1 MLALTIKGL
10 MIGLAVAAP
19 VGPMALLCLKLSLE
33 RGIMAGF
40 ATGLGIAI
48 ADMTYG
54 ILALL
59 GLTAVMTLL
68 LEHNDLIRSL
78 GGSGLIIMAGFSVY
92 KILRAPAVL
101 HAAEIKDSGSKGLIV
116 AFSSAY
122 ALTITNPMT
131 ILVFL
136 AIFAGLNND
145 GSGEERWIVA
155 LGIFLG
161 SLGWWL
167 FIALLGSVMRKHL
180 PTSFIKAIDWLSA
193 LVIGGFGFY
202 ILAS

>member
-1 MLALTIKGL
+1 MLALVIKGL

-33 RGIMAGF
+33 RGIMAGI

-68 LEHNDLIRSL
+68 LEHNDMIRSL
-78 GGSGLIIMAGFSVY
+78 GGGGLIIMAGFSVY
-92 KILRAPAVL
+92 KILRAKPPTYAV
-101 HAAEIKDSGSKGLIV
+101 EIESKNPKGLFV

-136 AIFAGLNND
+136 AIFAGINSD
-145 GSGEERWIVA
+145 GSGDGRWIVA
-155 LGIFLG
+155 LGIF
-161 SLGWWL
+161 
-167 FIALLGSVMRKHL
+167 
-180 PTSFIKAIDWLSA
+180 
-193 LVIGGFGFY
+193 
-202 ILAS
+202 